1 MTNIRVDYH
10 HEVRRIPPRTMVG
23 RGAERFE
30 SIGGVR
36 FKIENVTAMREEY
49 REELA
54 EKLR

>member
-10 HEVRRIPPRTMVG
+10 NEVRRIPPRTIVG

>member
-1 MTNIRVDYH
+1 MSDIRVDIH
-10 HEVRRIPPRTMVG
+10 REVRRIPPKSIIG

-36 FKIENVTAMREEY
+36 FRIENVTALREEY

-54 EKLR
+54 AKLR